1 MHITMV
7 VERAWWMVARCRA
20 AGFAVAALVAC
31 DGGGGTPDSASGT
44 GSTSGVEP
52 STGASSDT
60 STSDGTG
67 PSSGS
72 TSIAEGSTSE
82 PAGSSSGSSTGGVGP
97 AYPQPGDWPP
107 QTGPGGPAV
116 VFEPGDLFQN
126 CAFLDGGPA
135 DADHHNLVV
144 MFDGYLMMPWA
155 PEWGGGGITFFDV
168 SDPCSPTTVGSTT
181 SGDMRETHA
190 VGFSQ
195 VGGRWYVATAHV
207 EEGLLNTGGGV
218 MFWDVTNPAQP
229 LPLSTLELPGHLY
242 PDAYARV
249 IQSSFWQGDYLYV
262 GGSDNGLYIVDAS
275 DPINPSLVAQ
285 EAFEPTL
292 RVGQVQVVGNLLVAT
307 AAEGPRTV
315 LLDVSIPGEPQPIA
329 GGDFVLEDSEGIA
342 REAYFANVS
351 DGKVWY
357 AVKSGGGGLLAYD
370 VRNPS
375 SPTYAGHF
383 NSGGNGGYVFIKDD
397 VAVMGESNFAGIYD
411 VSDLDN
417 MELLTQLGLE
427 GDLDTAT
434 PIGNVIV
441 LSVDDEAN
449 PGEASS
455 IAPYLAQPDA
465 DAPYV
470 NWSVPA
476 DGAEGLAPTS
486 RIGVTFNEMV
496 APKSAWEGSVRL
508 YETNNPDVHVAGM
521 INVQE
526 SVVNFS
532 PEGVLTPGT
541 QYTFEI
547 PAGGIVDYNGNAV
560 AESFSMSFT
569 VAGG

>member
-1 MHITMV
+1 M
-7 VERAWWMVARCRA
+7 A
-20 AGFAVAALVAC
+20 
-31 DGGGGTPDSASGT
+31 
-44 GSTSGVEP
+44 
-52 STGASSDT
+52 
-60 STSDGTG
+60 
-67 PSSGS
+67 
-72 TSIAEGSTSE
+72 
-82 PAGSSSGSSTGGVGP
+82 
-97 AYPQPGDWPP
+97 
-107 QTGPGGPAV
+107 
-116 VFEPGDLFQN
+116 FEPGELFQS
-126 CAFLDGGPA
+126 CAFLDGGPS

-144 MFDGYLMMPWA
+144 MFDGYLMMPWS

-168 SDPCSPTTVGSTT
+168 SDPCNPAAVGSTT

-195 VGGRWYVATAHV
+195 IAGRWYTATAHV
-207 EEGLLNTGGGV
+207 EAGLLNTGGGV

-229 LPLSTLELPGHLY
+229 LSLSTLELPGHLY

-275 DPINPSLVAQ
+275 DPINPALVAQ

-292 RVGQVQVVGNLLVAT
+292 RVGQVQVVGNLLIAT

-315 LLDVSIPGEPQPIA
+315 LLDLSIPTEPQPIA
-329 GGDFVLEDSEGIA
+329 GGDFVLEDSDGIA

-357 AVKSGGGGLLAYD
+357 AVKNGGGGLLAYD

-383 NSGGNGGYVFIKDD
+383 NSGGNGGYVFIKDEL
-397 VAVMGESNFAGIYD
+397 AVMGESNFAGLYD
-411 VSDLDN
+411 VSELDN
-417 MELLTQLGLE
+417 IELITQLSLE

-441 LSVDDEAN
+441 LSVDDESN
-449 PGEASS
+449 PGEASA
-455 IAPYLAQPDA
+455 IAPYLAQPDT

-476 DGAEGLAPTS
+476 DGAQGLAPTS

-508 YETNNPDVHVAGM
+508 YETEHPEVHVSGM

-526 SVVNFS
+526 SVVNFT
-532 PEGVLTPGT
+532 PVGVLTPGT

-560 AESFSMSFT
+560 TESFSISFT
-569 VAGG
+569 IAGG

>member
-1 MHITMV
+1 MG
-7 VERAWWMVARCRA
+7 VERVGWRTARWRA
-20 AGFAVAALVAC
+20 AVLVTVFAAGC
-31 DGGGGTPDSASGT
+31 GD
-44 GSTSGVEP
+44 STSEGGE
-52 STGASSDT
+52 TGM
-60 STSDGTG
+60 G
-67 PSSGS
+67 
-72 TSIAEGSTSE
+72 EGSTAADPTTVSASSSGTSMGE
-82 PAGSSSGSSTGGVGP
+82 TSNGSSSTAAGSTTDHEGSSDSSGGEPDPG
-97 AYPQPGDWPP
+97 YPEPGDWPP
-107 QTGPGGPAV
+107 QTGPGGPSVA
-116 VFEPGDLFQN
+116 FEAADLYQN
-126 CAFLDGGPA
+126 CAFLDGGPT

-155 PEWGGGGITFFDV
+155 PEWGAGGITFFDV
-168 SDPCSPTTVGSTT
+168 SDPCAPTTIGSNT

-207 EEGLLNTGGGV
+207 EDGLLNTGGGV

-249 IQSSFWQGDYLYV
+249 VQSSFWQGDYLYV

-292 RVGQVQVVGNLLVAT
+292 RVGQVQVVGNLLIAT

-315 LLDVSIPGEPQPIA
+315 LLDVSLPTDPQPIA
-329 GGDFVLEDSEGIA
+329 GGDFVLEDGEGVA

-351 DGKVWY
+351 GGLVWY

-370 VRNPS
+370 VRDPS
-375 SPTYAGHF
+375 APTYAGHF
-383 NSGGNGGYVFIKDD
+383 TSGGNGGYVFVKDD
-397 VAVMGESNFAGIYD
+397 LAVMGESNFAGIYD
-411 VSDLDN
+411 VSDPAN
-417 MELLTQLGLE
+417 MQSVAQLQLE

-455 IAPYLAQPDA
+455 IAPYLEAPDT
-465 DAPYV
+465 DPPFV
-470 NWSVPA
+470 NGSVPS
-476 DGAEGLAPTS
+476 DGAQGLAPTS
-486 RIGVTFNEMV
+486 RVGVTFNEMV

-508 YETNNPDVHVAGM
+508 YETDNPSVRVPGQ

-532 PEGVLTPGT
+532 PDGVLTPGT
-541 QYTFEI
+541 SYTFEI

-560 AESFSMSFT
+560 AEPFSLTFT
-569 VAGG
+569 VAG

>member
-1 MHITMV
+1 MGWRS
-7 VERAWWMVARCRA
+7 ESWGAARSRA
-20 AGFAVAALVAC
+20 AGVSLVASLVAC
-31 DGGGGTPDSASGT
+31 GGAGDTPGADESG
-44 GSTSGVEP
+44 GSTSSSDP
-52 STGASSDT
+52 AATSAQSTGTTEGAESS
-60 STSDGTG
+60 G
-67 PSSGS
+67 GS
-72 TSIAEGSTSE
+72 TSSVDGSTSS
-82 PAGSSSGSSTGGVGP
+82 ASSSEGGSTTGGPDPGYP
-97 AYPQPGDWPP
+97 APGDWPS
-107 QTGPGGPAV
+107 QTGPGGPAIA
-116 VFEPGDLFQN
+116 FDEADLFQN
-126 CAFLDGGPA
+126 CAFLDGGPL

-155 PEWGGGGITFFDV
+155 PEWGGGGVTFFDV
-168 SDPCSPTTVGSTT
+168 SDPCAPSTVGSTF

-190 VGFSQ
+190 VGFTEI
-195 VGGRWYVATAHV
+195 GGRWYISTAHV
-207 EEGLLNTGGGV
+207 DEGLLNTGGGV

-229 LPLSTLELPGHLY
+229 LAVSTLTLPGHLY

-249 IQSSFWQGDYLYV
+249 VQSGFWQGDHLYV

-275 DPINPSLVAQ
+275 DPINPTLVAQ

-292 RVGQVQVVGNLLVAT
+292 RVGQVQVVGNLLIAT

-315 LLDVSIPGEPQPIA
+315 LLDVSIPTDPQPIA
-329 GGDFVLEDSEGIA
+329 GGDFVLEDSEAVA
-342 REAYFANVS
+342 REAYFANVT
-351 DGKVWY
+351 GGYVWY
-357 AVKSGGGGLLAYD
+357 AVKSGGGGIMAYD
-370 VRNPS
+370 VRDPS
-375 SPTYAGHF
+375 NPTYAGHF
-383 NSGGNGGYVFIKDD
+383 TSGGNGGYVFVKDD
-397 VAVMGESNFAGIYD
+397 IAVMGESSFAGLYD
-411 VSDLDN
+411 VSDMSDMQLLEQLD
-417 MELLTQLGLE
+417 LE

-486 RIGVTFNEMV
+486 RVGVTFNEMV

-508 YETNNPDVHVAGM
+508 YETADPSVRIAGT
-521 INVQE
+521 ISTQE
-526 SVVNFS
+526 SVVNFD
-532 PEGVLTPGT
+532 PDGVLTPGT

-547 PAGGIVDYNGNAV
+547 PAGGVVDYNGNAV
-560 AESFSMSFT
+560 EETFSISFT
-569 VAGG
+569 VAG